1 MTLQRRSWYRGL
13 WPVLILFAG
22 ALFLRSHSHAEVLP
36 PHKELD
42 SFPAQVGQWTGT
54 SLAIPADDLA
64 VLGPGQFLERLYRDP
79 GRTSIDLF
87 IAYFPSQST
96 GDTIHSPK
104 HCLPGAGWTPTE
116 SKIIQIPWGNGQV
129 LTANY
134 YVLQLGL
141 SKEVVIY
148 WFQSHGRS
156 VANEYWVKFYLI
168 EDALRMNRTDGALI
182 RVITPLGDT
191 EALSGGEQRAL
202 SFTKQILPMLSSY
215 IPN

>member
-1 MTLQRRSWYRGL
+1 MKRHRRSWFRGL

-22 ALFLRSHSHAEVLP
+22 ALFLRSRSHAEVLP
-36 PHKELD
+36 PHKDLD
-42 SFPAQVGQWTGT
+42 AFPAQIGQWAGT
-54 SLAIPADDLA
+54 RVTIPADSLA
-64 VLGPGQFLERLYRDP
+64 VLGPGHFLERLYQDP
-79 GRTSIDLF
+79 GKTSIDLF

-104 HCLPGAGWTPTE
+104 HCLPGAGWTPIE
-116 SKIIQIPWGNGQV
+116 SKIIRVPWGDGRV

-134 YVLQLGL
+134 YVLELGL

-156 VANEYWVKFYLI
+156 VANEYWVKFYLV
-168 EDALRMNRTDGALI
+168 EDALRMNRTDGALV
-182 RVITPLGDT
+182 RVITPVGDSET
-191 EALSGGEQRAL
+191 LSSGKQRAL
-202 SFTKQILPMLSSY
+202 NFTKMILPKLSSY